1 MILSEGF
8 SPDWLWRPWSRKC
21 PTFFQ
26 SASVGWWSELIKN
39 PGRNKNIIIW
49 LYEWLYETH
58 FNGIRLVGGVGG
70 VEGGILATA
79 ETHGADGTLLQLAK
93 RNQLFIKP
101 SLAMWVW
108 VYFEIFQC
116 FNEFW
121 YQQSRLLWES
131 RLLITA
137 FWLGKIILYIA
148 LAFLFV
154 SISNI
159 NQICSTLFF
168 CCINTYFEL

>member
-1 MILSEGF
+1 MIFIKGF
-8 SPDWLWRPWSRKC
+8 SPDWLWKPWSRKY

-39 PGRNKNIIIW
+39 PGRNKNIII
-49 LYEWLYETH
+49 WLYETH

-121 YQQSRLLWES
+121 YQQTGLRVTLIDCCLLAGENKILYCFG
-131 RLLITA
+131 LLICEY
-137 FWLGKIILYIA
+137 FKHKPILA
-148 LAFLFV
+148 L
-154 SISNI
+154 IP
-159 NQICSTLFF
+159 TL
-168 CCINTYFEL
+168 NYKYYLNK